1 MRTRRIALLSL
12 LATLAILAAA
22 CGEGASS
29 EGDGVV
35 LRYAYRPGD
44 TLSYEVEVAANM
56 TMESSG
62 DAALVAAIDGT
73 MALEITE
80 RLKLA
85 FAEGP
90 DPASIQIT
98 MTQELIEGSA
108 RVVTQGQEQ
117 FLPFDQLAANVESE
131 VVVVVDPRG
140 KLLSVSIGG
149 VPLPAR
155 LLTELSAMSGSTSLQ
170 PQQLGPEFPE
180 EGLSVG
186 EEWET
191 GTATE
196 VLGLGMTQTSRHR
209 VVGEE
214 ETLGHSTYRIDSEIT
229 TGTMAA
235 DLASLI
241 AALRESPGLIR
252 EADAAEIDAALGRF
266 EGLGIGLDF
275 VMEESTALMTTW
287 FDPAAGIVVLTTLES
302 PVTMHM
308 TLTGIPGAGEVV
320 VFIEMS
326 TSQQMSL
333 AD

>member
-1 MRTRRIALLSL
+1 MRTRSAAFLSL
-12 LATLAILAAA
+12 LAALAILAAA
-22 CGEGASS
+22 CGEGVSS

-44 TLSYEVEVAANM
+44 TLSYDVEVASNM

-62 DAALVAAIDGT
+62 DTAFAAAMNGT
-73 MALEITE
+73 MALEVTE
-80 RLKLA
+80 RLELA

-98 MTQELIEGSA
+98 MTQELIEGGA
-108 RVVTQGQEQ
+108 RMVTLGQEQ
-117 FLPFDQLAANVESE
+117 FLPFDQLAARVESE
-131 VVVVVDPRG
+131 IVVVVDSRG

-149 VPLPAR
+149 VPLPAQ
-155 LLTELSAMSGSTSLQ
+155 LLTELSGMAGSTSLQ

-180 EGLSVG
+180 EGLLVG

-191 GTATE
+191 GTAAE

-214 ETLGHSTYRIDSEIT
+214 EILGHSTYRIDSEIT
-229 TGTMAA
+229 ADTITA

-241 AALRESPGLIR
+241 AALRESPGLMG
-252 EADAAEIDAALGRF
+252 EADTAEIDAAFGRF

-275 VMEESTALMTTW
+275 VIEESTALMTTW
-287 FDPAAGIVVLTTLES
+287 FDPAAGIVVRSALES
-302 PVTMHM
+302 P
-308 TLTGIPGAGEVV
+308 
-320 VFIEMS
+320 
-326 TSQQMSL
+326 
-333 AD
+333 